1 MIHTMRIISQNVTNY
16 GIEVPKDTIFRI
28 NLAWCSSVDELKA
41 MLQKHRDNKIFLDL
55 PIKRIKTPNNRYTLD
70 DLIPII
76 LSHQQIKYFAVSNVE
91 SPDDLE
97 SFIKKLPPGVILVPK
112 IESPTAIKNISDIV
126 NALPANEKI
135 LMLDHDDLFSAI
147 IKSNEPVDV
156 FKKYIQQ
163 LVDYC
168 NSNKIILLRTIG
180 VMFSDEEKRISDY
193 IK

>member
-1 MIHTMRIISQNVTNY
+1 MIDTMRIISQNVTNY

-91 SPDDLE
+91 SPDDLK

-126 NALPANEKI
+126 NALPTNEKI

-147 IKSNEPVDV
+147 IKNNEPVDV

-180 VMFSDEEKRISDY
+180 VMFSDEEKRISEY